1 METIN
6 FYLYGLLNRKLPIGE
21 AIEAF
26 INFLTTNFR
35 GFFRTISDRM
45 DSILTFLESKLLWF
59 PPIVLMVIVALL
71 GYWLA
76 GRKKS
81 VGILSFLGLYII
93 YNLQLWEPTISTT
106 ILVLISTLISILIGI
121 PLGILT
127 ARNTV
132 LHKIVMP
139 LMDLMQTMPAF
150 VYLIPAVSLF
160 NIGRVPGV
168 FATVI
173 FSIPPSIRLT
183 SLGIRQVPSEL
194 IEASD
199 AFGSTTMQKLI
210 KVQLPLALS
219 TIMAGVNQ
227 TIMLALSMVVI
238 SAMIGAGGL
247 GRNVWYGIQRLQLG
261 SAFEAGIAVVILA
274 IILDRITQNIAKQNK
289 KI

>member
-6 FYLYGLLNRKLPIGE
+6 YLIYGFFNQKLPIGE
-21 AIEAF
+21 GIEAF
-26 INFLTTNFR
+26 IEFLTTNFR
-35 GFFRTISDRM
+35 GFFRTLSDRL
-45 DSILTFLESKLLWF
+45 DTILSFLESKLLF
-59 PPIVLMVIVALL
+59 IPPILLMVLVALL
-71 GYWLA
+71 GYWLS
-76 GRKKS
+76 GKKKS
-81 VGILSFLGLYII
+81 VGILSLLGLYVI

-106 ILVLISTLISILIGI
+106 VLVLISTLISIIIGI
-121 PLGILT
+121 PLGILS
-127 ARNTV
+127 ARNTL

-139 LMDLMQTMPAF
+139 LMDFMQTMPAF

-160 NIGRVPGV
+160 NIGKVPGV

-183 SLGIRQVPSEL
+183 SLGIRQVPHEL
-194 IEASD
+194 VEASD
-199 AFGSTTMQKLI
+199 AFGSTAIQKLL

-219 TIMAGVNQ
+219 TIMAGINQ

-274 IILDRITQNIAKQNK
+274 IILDRITQNIAKKNK

>member
-1 METIN
+1 MKTIN
-6 FYLYGLLNRKLPIGE
+6 YAILGLLNTKLPIGE
-21 AIEAF
+21 GIEAL
-26 INFLTTNFR
+26 IDFLTTNFR
-35 GFFRTISDRM
+35 GFFRSISNQLDG
-45 DSILTFLESKLLWF
+45 ILGFLETRLLII
-59 PPIVLMVIVALL
+59 PPIILMIFVALL

-76 GRKKS
+76 GRKKY
-81 VGILSFLGLYII
+81 VGILSFLGLLII
-93 YNLQLWEPTISTT
+93 YNLQLWEPTISTAL
-106 ILVLISTLISILIGI
+106 LVLISTFISILIGV
-121 PLGILT
+121 PVGILT
-127 ARNTV
+127 AKKPIV
-132 LHKIVMP
+132 HKIIMP
-139 LMDLMQTMPAF
+139 LMDFMQTMPAF

-160 NIGRVPGV
+160 NVGKVPGV

-183 SLGIRQVPSEL
+183 SLGIRQVPKEL

-199 AFGSTTMQKLI
+199 AFGSTEIQKLV
-210 KVQLPLALS
+210 KVQFPLALS

-274 IILDRITQNIAKQNK
+274 IILDRITQNIAIKNK
-289 KI
+289 KL